1 MALSET
7 ALNLDLVDPLYAHSP
22 LGASGASRWMK
33 CAASYR
39 LSEGAEDSGSEHA
52 KLGTAAHSLG
62 EACLNSKQEAWTFIG
77 QDMDGCPVDKNMADA
92 VQVYLDALAEA
103 HPDRD
108 QNNFFVERKF
118 HCPTIHPLFYGT
130 SDATYLDEDN
140 KHLHVWDY
148 KHGAG
153 IVVEAEENPQLMY
166 YACGVLEE
174 FELWEDIT
182 DVTIYVAQPRGFH
195 WKGPVRSWHTTA
207 DSLASWLEDEL
218 SPSMDWA
225 VTSDHIESGEHCR
238 FCPARMGVCPQLKA
252 DMTELEEL
260 IMAVASDDG
269 AMEKWSNEDL
279 ARFLDLHE
287 MSKIVHKAAGEMA
300 FGKLQ
305 SGKEIP
311 GWKLVPARA
320 NREWKEG
327 AEIEAKKKFE
337 AKAFSA
343 PAFLSPAK
351 VEKLPGGTAFAQR
364 WAFKPDAGLT
374 VAKQSDAR
382 RTVSQDT
389 KSMFK
394 PTTAKGLK

>member
-39 LSEGAEDSGSEHA
+39 MSEGAEDSGSEHA
-52 KLGTAAHSLG
+52 KLGTAA
-62 EACLNSKQEAWTFIG
+62 
-77 QDMDGCPVDKNMADA
+77 
-92 VQVYLDALAEA
+92 
-103 HPDRD
+103 
-108 QNNFFVERKF
+108 
-118 HCPTIHPLFYGT
+118 IHPLFYGT
-130 SDATYLDEDN
+130 SDATYLDEEN

-207 DSLASWLEDEL
+207 DSLAS
-218 SPSMDWA
+218 
-225 VTSDHIESGEHCR
+225 SDHIESGEHCR

-269 AMEKWSNEDL
+269 AMEVWTDEDL

-287 MSKIVHKAAGEMA
+287 MSKIVQKVASEMT
-300 FGKLQ
+300 FGRLQ
-305 SGKEIP
+305 AGKEIP

-327 AEIEAKKKFE
+327 AEAEAKKKFK
-337 AKAFSA
+337 AKAFSS
-343 PAFLSPAK
+343 PVFLSPAK
-351 VEKLPGGTAFAQR
+351 VEKLPEGAAFSQR

-382 RTVSQDT
+382 RTVSKDT